1 MIRLII
7 YLTSRLAVQC
17 KKLRLSLITD
27 TFFSSLFL
35 PWWLLYQ
42 RQNCCWFIEKSIK
55 QLVTTLLEER
65 GNVFREMRIK
75 WKIRHWPDMDQTI
88 QVVRNEV
95 SLAWLVTSS
104 VQKGVSRGSA
114 PLLNNPNTNGE
125 KFLAIKRLPNCKV
138 QSVVYRAAFKCL
150 HLIIH
155 FKWVIW
161 CRYS

>member
-7 YLTSRLAVQC
+7 YLTSRLAVEC
-17 KKLRLSLITD
+17 KKLRLSLIIN

-42 RQNCCWFIEKSIK
+42 RQNCSWFIEKSIK
-55 QLVTTLLEER
+55 QLFTTLSEEKIFLEE
-65 GNVFREMRIK
+65 K
-75 WKIRHWPDMDQTI
+75 WTEKLSHWPDMDQTI

-125 KFLAIKRLPNCKV
+125 KFLAITRLPNCKV
-138 QSVVYRAAFKCL
+138 QSVVYCAAFKCL